1 MADPKFDISFHR
13 EYLHPRYIPSWFG
26 IGFLGILAFI
36 PVTVRDFMA
45 TVLSYPVSRLN
56 ISFKNRVFNNLNY
69 AFPDYEVHQKEKL
82 YRDFVRIGL
91 KVIFGYGEMFFRS
104 RSHIRKTYMITGRE
118 YLEEALSQNRPVVF
132 LGSHSW
138 AVDRGGILLASLGL
152 CVCSL
157 MHTSKNKVYDWFM
170 NRMRLK
176 FGGKIYERSAGIK
189 AVIRA
194 MREGFHVSFYPDED
208 LGEKSAVFVKFFAT
222 EKASLVVIP
231 KLAEHGKALVVP
243 MFSSYNEEQHKY
255 EIIFDR
261 YFDNYPSGDIKT
273 DVRRMNAAI
282 EKALT
287 GREGQY
293 MWFLKYYV
301 TKPKDEEELK

>member
-1 MADPKFDISFHR
+1 MTDPKFDISFHR
-13 EYLHPRYIPSWFG
+13 EYLHPRYIPSWLG
-26 IGFLGILAFI
+26 IGILGILAFI
-36 PVTVRDFMA
+36 PAIVRDFVA
-45 TVLSYPVSRLN
+45 DILSGPVSKLN
-56 ISFKNRVFNNLNY
+56 ISFKKRVFNNFTY
-69 AFPDYEVHQKEKL
+69 AFPDYDEMQKEKL

-91 KVIFGYGEMFFRS
+91 KVILGYGEMFFRS
-104 RSHIRKTYMITGRE
+104 RSHIRKTYMITGKE
-118 YLEEALSQNRPVVF
+118 YLDEALAQNRPVVF

-138 AVDRGGILLASLGL
+138 AVDRGGIMLAALGL
-152 CVCSL
+152 TVCSL

-194 MREGFHVSFYPDED
+194 LREGFHVSFYPDED
-208 LGEKSAVFVKFFAT
+208 LGPKSAVFVKFFASP
-222 EKASLVVIP
+222 KASLVVVP
-231 KLAEHGKALVVP
+231 KLAEHGNALVVP
-243 MFSSYNEEQHKY
+243 MFSAYNEEHHKF

-261 YFDNYPSGDIKT
+261 YFDNYPSKDIKA
-273 DVRRMNAAI
+273 DVRRMNEAI
-282 EKALT
+282 ENALK

-301 TKPKDEEELK
+301 TRPEAEEDPN